1 MISMGKGNAFHKLF
15 QIDEFARRFYCEHA
29 RLNQLRGDKLRSKR
43 KVRRQMKEET
53 KRSADGYDDRD

>member
-1 MISMGKGNAFHKLF
+1 MTPMNKGNAFHKLF

-29 RLNQLRGDKLRSKR
+29 RLNQLRSDKFRSKR

-53 KRSADGYDDRD
+53 KKEC

>member
-1 MISMGKGNAFHKLF
+1 MTPMSKGNAFHKLF

-29 RLNQLRGDKLRSKR
+29 RLNQLRSDKLRSKR